1 MMDRRSLLALMTAAL
16 AAPTSVIAQEISR
29 TTAFAFSFVGID
41 GQSIRLANHAG
52 RPILVVNTASQCG
65 YTPQYA
71 GLQKLWERYHSRG
84 LLIIG
89 VPSNDFGNQEPG
101 GPKEILQTA
110 SGHYGITF
118 PLAAKVA
125 VRGEHA
131 HPFYKWASLQR
142 PGAPRWNFH
151 KFLIGRDGRIVGSF
165 PASVDP
171 LDPELTAAIERE
183 LPAV

>member
-1 MMDRRSLLALMTAAL
+1 MIDRRSVLALMTAAL
-16 AAPTSVIAQEISR
+16 AAPASGFAQEISR

-41 GQSIRLANHAG
+41 GQPIRLANHAG
-52 RPILVVNTASQCG
+52 KPILVVNTASQCG
-65 YTPQYA
+65 YTHQYA
-71 GLQKLWERYHSRG
+71 GLQKLWERYRSRG

-101 GPKEILQTA
+101 GPSEILQTA

-125 VRGEHA
+125 VRGENA
-131 HPFYKWASLQR
+131 HPFYKWAALQR
-142 PGAPRWNFH
+142 PGVPRWNFH
-151 KFLIGRDGRIVGSF
+151 KFLIGREGRIVASF

-171 LDPELTAAIERE
+171 LDPDLIATIERE